1 MIRKRIIKLFLTGCL
16 MLSVTILQA
25 QDFKQYLT
33 PTKWEADNIIE
44 LLSEFDN
51 SKNDSIINA
60 YYDKIVALKKSWL
73 NGINATSTIHSN
85 SKKIGVDDDFFS
97 YKQRVTVGLQWDILK
112 DGQKISNLKAQEED
126 LNRQITL
133 RNNERHNLL
142 IRMEEKRMIIE
153 QAYMDELAYWKNL
166 EYHIN
171 TVISEWYH
179 RAYLQDIVTRLEYEI
194 AQQRYQ
200 LALPIEGVVDTFSLD
215 SVVPILPQ
223 YYIKKEFI
231 TQLDSL
237 AFRESEILRVS
248 QELADKKASKLNEI
262 TFSPNVRL
270 NAFDENGRGFSS
282 TYVSYGASLKV
293 PFAIIKEKANNLEKD
308 MLQME
313 YETAKASKDQEIIT
327 QYHQVF
333 RYLEEINFNQHE
345 INKLEIENAGKLGD
359 YFNVRRDYYNRV
371 LKIIHYKKKIALQK
385 RNAFYTLTN
394 IIEKSESPLVFDYI
408 VFF

>member
-1 MIRKRIIKLFLTGCL
+1 MKRKGHIRLFITGWLT
-16 MLSVTILQA
+16 LSVSFLYS
-25 QDFKQYLT
+25 QDFKQYLA
-33 PTKWEADNIIE
+33 PTRWGADDIIE
-44 LLSEFDN
+44 LLSDFDN
-51 SKNDSIINA
+51 SENDSVINA
-60 YYDKIVALKKSWL
+60 YYDKVIALKSSWL
-73 NGINATSTIHSN
+73 NGLNATSTININ
-85 SKKIGVDDDFFS
+85 SKKIGVDDELFS
-97 YKQRVTVGLQWDILK
+97 YKQRVSVGLQWDLLK
-112 DGQKISNLKAQEED
+112 DGQKVSNLKAYEED

-133 RNNERHNLL
+133 RNNERLNLL
-142 IRMEEKRMIIE
+142 IRMEEKRMHIE

-171 TVISEWYH
+171 SVISEWYR
-179 RAYLQDIVTRLEYEI
+179 RAYFQDIVTRLEFDI
-194 AQQRYQ
+194 AQERYQ

-215 SVVPILPQ
+215 SIVPILPQ
-223 YYIKKEFI
+223 YYIKKDFLLE
-231 TQLDSL
+231 LDSI

-270 NAFDENGRGFSS
+270 NAIDENGRGFSS

-293 PFAIIKEKANNLEKD
+293 PFAVIKGKTNHLERD
-308 MLQME
+308 MLEME
-313 YETAKASKDQEIIT
+313 YQTARNTKDQEIIT

-333 RYLEEINFNQHE
+333 RYLEEISFNQHE

-359 YFNVRRDYYNRV
+359 YFNVRREYYDRV
-371 LKIIHYKKKIALQK
+371 LKIIHFKKKIALQK

-394 IIEKSESPLVFDYI
+394 IIEKSESALVFDYI

>member
-1 MIRKRIIKLFLTGCL
+1 MIRKRHIRLFLTGWL
-16 MLSVTILQA
+16 SLSVSFLYA
-25 QDFKQYLT
+25 QYFKKYLS
-33 PTKWEADNIIE
+33 PQKWDSGDIIE
-44 LLSEFDN
+44 LLSDFDN
-51 SKNDSIINA
+51 SKNDSVINA
-60 YYDKIVALKKSWL
+60 YYDKVVALKRSWL
-73 NGINATSTIHSN
+73 NGINATSTLHSN
-85 SKKIGVDDDFFS
+85 TRKIGVDDDFFS
-97 YKQRVTVGLQWDILK
+97 YKQRLTVGLQWDLLK
-112 DGQKISNLKAQEED
+112 DGQKVSNLKAQQED

-133 RNNERHNLL
+133 RNNERLHLL
-142 IRMEEKRMIIE
+142 ISMEEKRMLVE
-153 QAYMDELAYWKNL
+153 QAYMNELAYWKNL

-171 TVISEWYH
+171 TVISEWYR
-179 RAYLQDIVTRLEYEI
+179 RAYFQDIVTRLEYEI

-200 LALPIEGVVDTFSLD
+200 MALPIEGIVDTFSLD

-223 YYIKKEFI
+223 YYIKKDFLLE
-231 TQLDSL
+231 LDSL

-248 QELADKKASKLNEI
+248 KDLADKKASKLNEI

-270 NAFDENGRGFSS
+270 NAFDENGRGFSA

-293 PFAIIKEKANNLEKD
+293 PFAVIKEKTNDLEKD
-308 MLQME
+308 MLEME
-313 YETAKASKDQEIIT
+313 YNTARATKDQEITT
-327 QYHQVF
+327 QFHQVF

-359 YFNVRRDYYNRV
+359 YFNVRREYYDRV

-394 IIEKSESPLVFDYI
+394 IIEKSESALVFDYV